1 MPEPSSQ
8 SVLIAAQPAE
18 VLSVISDFA
27 RYPEWTDSL
36 TLCEVLTRHAD
47 GSADQVRFVIDA
59 GMIKD
64 DYVLAYTWDE
74 GRLRVDWQLVS
85 GQLQRS
91 QTGSFDLQ
99 PEGAQTLVTYT
110 LSVDLTL
117 PLLAL
122 FKRRAEKTI
131 MDIALK
137 LLKQR
142 VEGGR

>member
-27 RYPEWTDSL
+27 RYPEWADSM
-36 TLCEVLTRHAD
+36 TLCEVLTWHVD

-59 GMIKD
+59 GMIQD
-64 DYVLAYTWDE
+64 DYVLAYTWDP
-74 GRLRVDWQLVS
+74 GQLRVDWQLVS
-85 GQLQRS
+85 GRLQRS
-91 QTGSFDLQ
+91 QTGSFALL

-131 MDIALK
+131 LEIALK

-142 VEGGR
+142 VEGAR